1 MLLNRERANDVMD
14 RHGLDGLVAA
24 FRENIYYLSDYW
36 GPMFLMSR
44 NYTLYA
50 LLPRDETAPAALV
63 MPGTGVYHLEHV
75 PTWMP
80 NIATFITRIPPRRIP
95 PRDFET
101 TTEEID
107 ETPDLDRPVTA
118 EALTD
123 DVPLTP
129 FPTHPSARMKPR
141 DRQLLDRYAQHR
153 EGAEITSTRA
163 LARAIR
169 TAGLQAGRL
178 GFDDPRVLGWLG
190 AVGLEQLSGV
200 DALNIF
206 KEIRMVKSA
215 AEIALLKQAGRKNE
229 AALDHVIDRMEVGMP
244 LDHAARL
251 HAEKM
256 AELDGRSEWII
267 ANIRGL
273 ATGAVE
279 PNELIKLDAVGS
291 YRQYRGDVGR
301 SVFFGE
307 PTDEMLKRF
316 DAVTRALQIAYD
328 TIRPGKT
335 FKEIVDLTLKAV
347 HDEGFP
353 GFVIAGPHSLGLEHT
368 DHPVSVGPE
377 LPGHHPLVFEENMVF
392 TLDMPYHEF
401 GWGTTHVEDMIIVRK
416 DGCEPITS
424 MDTALR
430 VKPI

>member
-50 LLPRDETAPAALV
+50 LLPRDEAAPAALV

-169 TAGLQAGRL
+169 TAISGSVIYSMNSTASS
-178 GFDDPRVLGWLG
+178 GFG
-190 AVGLEQLSGV
+190 A
-200 DALNIF
+200 
-206 KEIRMVKSA
+206 
-215 AEIALLKQAGRKNE
+215 
-229 AALDHVIDRMEVGMP
+229 P
-244 LDHAARL
+244 
-251 HAEKM
+251 
-256 AELDGRSEWII
+256 W
-267 ANIRGL
+267 
-273 ATGAVE
+273 
-279 PNELIKLDAVGS
+279 
-291 YRQYRGDVGR
+291 
-301 SVFFGE
+301 
-307 PTDEMLKRF
+307 
-316 DAVTRALQIAYD
+316 
-328 TIRPGKT
+328 
-335 FKEIVDLTLKAV
+335 
-347 HDEGFP
+347 
-353 GFVIAGPHSLGLEHT
+353 
-368 DHPVSVGPE
+368 
-377 LPGHHPLVFEENMVF
+377 
-392 TLDMPYHEF
+392 
-401 GWGTTHVEDMIIVRK
+401 TT
-416 DGCEPITS
+416 
-424 MDTALR
+424 A
-430 VKPI
+430 